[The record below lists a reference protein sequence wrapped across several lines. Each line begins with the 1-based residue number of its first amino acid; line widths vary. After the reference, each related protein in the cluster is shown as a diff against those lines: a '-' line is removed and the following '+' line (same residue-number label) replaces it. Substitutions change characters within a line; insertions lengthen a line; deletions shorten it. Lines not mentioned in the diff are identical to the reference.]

1 MGMREMRQ
9 GFKLIYMAEEKK
21 QVSKVMLFALIFLVY
36 IYVFGV
42 LHEVTHAKVAY
53 YYNVEPMEANVFLFK
68 LVYNDTMLT
77 SKQHDDYYF
86 LQSLV
91 EIASLPVLGIFMISF
106 FIVMSKIED

>member
-9 GFKLIYMAEEKK
+9 GFKLIDMAEEKK
-21 QVSKVMLFALIFLVY
+21 QVSKVMLFAFIFLVY

-53 YYNVEPMEANVFLFK
+53 YYNVEPVEANVFLFK

-77 SKQHDDYYF
+77 PQQHDDYYY

-91 EIASLPVLGIFMISF
+91 EIASLPILGMFMVVF
-106 FIVMSKIED
+106 FLVMSKID